1 MSSLK
6 KCLSDNNTTKTREI
20 FHLYFDF
27 IVSHILNTVKEI
39 YLQIDYRYTE
49 FIDIAA
55 AECIIIITRIVGGR
69 LSEKKTV
76 LRNITLVL

>member
-6 KCLSDNNTTKTREI
+6 NVFPIIIQQRRGKFFIYTL
-20 FHLYFDF
+20 FF